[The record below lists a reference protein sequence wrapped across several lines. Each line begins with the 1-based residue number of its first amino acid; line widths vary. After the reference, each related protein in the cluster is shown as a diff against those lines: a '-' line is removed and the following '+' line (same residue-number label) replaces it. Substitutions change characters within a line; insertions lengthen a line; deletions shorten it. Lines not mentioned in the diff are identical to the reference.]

1 MVFQEMK
8 KNRAASQA
16 ITNDG
21 IHTFFIHYFSSSF
34 HIQPHKIMAVNLTH
48 FFIPSCYQRAVIVF
62 IALGAAAGAHC
73 RLNYRSTVTV
83 RFANKLND
91 AIRV

>member
-1 MVFQEMK
+1 
-8 KNRAASQA
+8 
-16 ITNDG
+16 
-21 IHTFFIHYFSSSF
+21 
-34 HIQPHKIMAVNLTH
+34 MAVNLTH